1 MTSTVPLPDLL
12 TGSPYLSYTYAYPHK
27 TAYRTLE
34 PAVPLRDVW
43 ASERKSSLFLYLHIP
58 FCEMRCGFC
67 NLFTVANAPQP
78 LEQAYLDALERQA
91 EQVKEALGDA
101 TFSRIALGGGTPT
114 YLEARDLE
122 RVFDLL
128 GRTFGATPAAMPTS
142 VESSPATA
150 TPDRLAVLAERGV
163 SRVSIGVQSFVE
175 SEVHSVGRAQKNAEV
190 ALALGNIRAAG
201 IPELNIDLIYGL
213 AHQTP
218 QSWLYSLQEALR
230 WSPEELFLYPL
241 YVRPLTGIGRLG
253 RSWDDERLE
262 LYRLGRD
269 FLLSAGYVQTSVRR
283 FQKTDLP
290 LGSELEYS
298 CQQDGMVGLGCGA
311 RSYTRS
317 LHYSSEYAVGAVGV
331 REILSDF
338 VTRPGEGFSVAA
350 HGLHLSTDEQR
361 RRYVLQSLL
370 HVTGLHLG
378 QYREL
383 FGSDAYADFPALP
396 GLTETG
402 LAETEL
408 ARQDGGVLR
417 LTPAGLERSDAV
429 GPRLYSA
436 EVQALSE
443 GYVWK

>member
-1 MTSTVPLPDLL
+1 MTPTAPLPDLL
-12 TGSPYLSYTYAYPHK
+12 NGSPYLSYTYAYPHK

-34 PAVPLRDVW
+34 PAVPLQSAW
-43 ASERKSSLFLYLHIP
+43 ADERKSSLFLYLHIP

-67 NLFTVANAPQP
+67 NLFTTANAPRS
-78 LEQAYLDALERQA
+78 LEQGYLDALERQA
-91 EQVKEALGDA
+91 RRVKDALGDA
-101 TFSRIALGGGTPT
+101 VFSRMALGGGTPT

-128 GRTFGATPAAMPTS
+128 GNTFGAWPSALPTS

-150 TPDRLAVLAERGV
+150 SPERLAVLAERGV

-190 ALALGNIRAAG
+190 ARALDTIRAAG

-218 QSWLYSLQEALR
+218 ESWLHSLGEALR

-269 FLLSAGYVQTSVRR
+269 FLLGAGYVQTSMRR
-283 FQKTDLP
+283 FQKAGLP
-290 LGSELEYS
+290 LGTEPEYS

-311 RSYTRS
+311 RSYTRG

-338 VTRPGEGFSVAA
+338 VARPDESFGLAS

-361 RRYVLQSLL
+361 RRFLLQSLL
-370 HVTGLHLG
+370 HVSGLQLE
-378 QYREL
+378 QYRAL
-383 FGSDAYADFPALP
+383 FGSGAHADFPALDR
-396 GLTETG
+396 LTQTG
-402 LAETEL
+402 LAG
-408 ARQDGGVLR
+408 QDSGVLR
-417 LTPAGLERSDAV
+417 LTPAGLERSDAI
-429 GPRLYSA
+429 GPWLYSA
-436 EVQALSE
+436 AVQALSD
-443 GYVWK
+443 GYAWK

>member
-1 MTSTVPLPDLL
+1 MTSTILLPDAL
-12 TGSPYLSYTYAYPHK
+12 GDAPYVSYTYAYPHK
-27 TAYRTLE
+27 TAYRTLD
-34 PAVPLRDVW
+34 PAVSLREAW
-43 ASERKSSLFLYLHIP
+43 AAEDRSSLFLYLHVP

-67 NLFTVANAPQP
+67 NLFTVANAPQS
-78 LEQAYLDALERQA
+78 LEQAYLDAITRQA
-91 EQVKEALGDA
+91 ERVKDALGEA
-101 TFSRIALGGGTPT
+101 SFSRIALGGGTPT

-128 GRTFGATPAAMPTS
+128 SGTFGARPEHLPTS

-150 TPDRLAVLAERGV
+150 TPDRLAVLAARGV

-175 SEVHSVGRAQKNAEV
+175 SEVHSVGRAQRNAEV
-190 ALALGNIRAAG
+190 ALALDRIRAAG

-218 QSWLYSLQEALR
+218 ETWLYSLREALR
-230 WSPEELFLYPL
+230 WAPEELFLYPL

-269 FLLSAGYVQTSVRR
+269 FLLGAGYVQTSMRR
-283 FQKTDLP
+283 FQKAGLP
-290 LGSELEYS
+290 LGSEPEYS
-298 CQQDGMVGLGCGA
+298 CQRHGMVGLGCGA
-311 RSYTRS
+311 RSYTRG

-338 VTRPGEGFSVAA
+338 VARPAESFALAS
-350 HGLHLSTDEQR
+350 HGLHLDSGEQR

-370 HVTGLHLG
+370 HVSGLHPG
-378 QYREL
+378 EYREL
-383 FGSDAYADFPALP
+383 FGSEVQADFSQLAD
-396 GLTETG
+396 LTATG
-402 LAETEL
+402 LAFRE
-408 ARQDGGVLR
+408 GGVLR

-429 GPRLYSA
+429 GPWLYSPA
-436 EVQALSE
+436 VQALSE
-443 GYVWK
+443 EYAWR

>member
-1 MTSTVPLPDLL
+1 MTSTVPVPDLL
-12 TGSPYLSYTYAYPHK
+12 TGSPYESYTYAYPHK

-34 PAVPLRDVW
+34 PEVPLRDAW
-43 ASERKSSLFLYLHIP
+43 ANERKSSLFLYLHIP

-67 NLFTVANAPQP
+67 NLFTTANAPQP
-78 LEQAYLDALERQA
+78 LEQAYLKALERQA
-91 EQVKEALGDA
+91 ERVKDALGDA
-101 TFSRIALGGGTPT
+101 TFSRMALGGGTPT

-128 GRTFGATPAAMPTS
+128 GNTFGARPADLPAS
-142 VESSPATA
+142 VETSPATA
-150 TPDRLAVLAERGV
+150 TPDRLAVLAARGV

-201 IPELNIDLIYGL
+201 LPELNIDLIYGL

-218 QSWLYSLQEALR
+218 ESWLHSLQEALR

-269 FLLSAGYVQTSVRR
+269 FLSSAGYVQTSMRR
-283 FQKTDLP
+283 FQKTGLP
-290 LGSELEYS
+290 LGTEPEYS

-338 VTRPGEGFSVAA
+338 VARPGEQFSVAS
-350 HGLHLSTDEQR
+350 HGLHLSLGEQR
-361 RRYVLQSLL
+361 RRFLLQSLL
-370 HVTGLHLG
+370 HVSGLSLED
-378 QYREL
+378 YRTT
-383 FGSDAYADFPALP
+383 FGSEVSSDFPKLGELSSA
-396 GLTETG
+396 G
-402 LAETEL
+402 LAAL
-408 ARQDGGVLR
+408 HGGVLR
-417 LTPAGLERSDAV
+417 LTPAGLERSDAI
-429 GPRLYSA
+429 GPWLYSA
-436 EVQALSE
+436 AVQALSE
-443 GYVWK
+443 GYAWK

>member
-1 MTSTVPLPDLL
+1 MTSSILLPELQTAVL
-12 TGSPYLSYTYAYPHK
+12 SGGPYASYTYAYPHK
-27 TAYRTLE
+27 TAYRTLS
-34 PAVPLRDVW
+34 PAVPLHEAW
-43 ASERKSSLFLYLHIP
+43 ANEDRSALFLYLHIP

-67 NLFTVANAPQP
+67 NLFTVANAPVP
-78 LEQAYLDALERQA
+78 LEQTYLNALERQA
-91 EQVKEALGDA
+91 EVVKDALGDA

-114 YLEARDLE
+114 YLTAPDLE

-128 GRTFGATPAAMPTS
+128 STTFGATPAALPTS

-150 TPDRLAVLAERGV
+150 TPERLLVLRERGV

-175 SEVHSVGRAQKNAEV
+175 TEVRSVGRAQRNAEV
-190 ALALGNIRAAG
+190 ALALDSIRAAG

-218 QSWLYSLQEALR
+218 ESWLFSLQEALR

-269 FLLSAGYVQTSVRR
+269 FLLAAGYLQTSMRR
-283 FQKTDLP
+283 FQQANLP
-290 LGSELEYS
+290 VGSEPEYI

-331 REILSDF
+331 REILQDF
-338 VTRPGEGFSVAA
+338 VARPTESFASAS
-350 HGLHLSTDEQR
+350 HGLHLSLNEQR
-361 RRYVLQSLL
+361 RRYLLQSLL
-370 HVTGLHLG
+370 HIGGLNLEG
-378 QYREL
+378 YRAL
-383 FGSDAYADFPALP
+383 FGGDVLADFPALAQLP
-396 GLTETG
+396 DVG
-402 LAETEL
+402 LARLE
-408 ARQDGGVLR
+408 GGVLR
-417 LTPAGLERSDAV
+417 LTPAGLERSDAI
-429 GPRLYSA
+429 GPWLYSP

-443 GYVWK
+443 DYAWK